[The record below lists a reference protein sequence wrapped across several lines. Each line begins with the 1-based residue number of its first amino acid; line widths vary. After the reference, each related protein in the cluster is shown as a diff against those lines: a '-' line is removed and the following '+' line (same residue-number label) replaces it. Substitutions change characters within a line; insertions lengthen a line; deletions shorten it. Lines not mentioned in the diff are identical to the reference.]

1 MRHDHF
7 ELPKESHPSNGGSP
21 QLTQK
26 RLCRIVLLHIVRFH
40 FRDHPIVTMNPGCK
54 KGVTSEIGSYAVA
67 FLGFLLF
74 YCLCLSLELVKGNL
88 LAPGDGII
96 FYYPVTRDWSLW
108 VDNILSGYPALGDPQ
123 YILWYPLRWL
133 GLSYNSLVISAYVLA
148 SFFTF
153 GFVMQLTGNI
163 WAGIFAG
170 IVFGMSGSM
179 TAHIGHLTI
188 IHAAAWLPLV
198 TWAADRLVTRASIA
212 WFLIGSSAVACMLL
226 AGFPQIF
233 VYGMLVATLFFLFR
247 LLYLNRPHGAQ
258 VLKTGGLYFGMV
270 LLGVSLAAVQVLP
283 LMELSDLSVR
293 RDMSYQGFI
302 SYSLPL
308 SHSVLLLFPNLFG
321 DFTGGYFGR
330 FDLSAVAFYFGWST
344 LFLITLAL
352 FVPHVRNMTLF
363 WVTIACISFTFAL
376 GDATPLAK
384 IAYHLPLVGKLRV
397 PSRALVVT
405 DFAAA
410 ILGGLGLANLL
421 SGSVTRKQF
430 LAACATFAAITL
442 VAFAAVLIGYSA
454 LVKLAAEKGVALSKA
469 AFANESVYLPLIFA
483 AATMVSILIVVWRR
497 GRASGSAMC
506 ALLIADLASSN
517 WHGVGRGYFVDRASL
532 RMDAQWRMVKEE
544 LRVSRGRL
552 LLLGSALGPLTFT
565 PGSPNLNLLHDITQ
579 ASGYGPLMLKRYTD
593 VTGIVTSGDLPTPPA
608 SPVIYQMLNVEWGM
622 IGTQIALFGSGCGAI
637 GPHPP
642 VNVKIP
648 PGFRPT
654 KIRIVSHMGCS
665 PEIEQATA
673 VLQIDVNNASGTVA
687 SLSVRAGEDTAEW
700 AIDRPDVKKVIRHTR
715 PRVLDSFDAD
725 GIQAHWYE
733 TIVPIPA
740 TARAAPIQSLTVRG
754 LLENAIINVRDMV
767 LIDDES
773 GRQLPVQLELLR
785 VVQPPNWDET
795 TAMTTGGGYLAKFR
809 KSLGRAWLVGAVR
822 RAEPQ
827 AIVRAVREGRMP
839 DGTPFDPAR
848 LAFVEETPPDL
859 RPRSSAQLNG
869 RVDIISLT
877 PGKWILDVVAPAA
890 SFLVISQT
898 NYPGWRVSIDDKPAH
913 LYQTN
918 YAFQGVAVPPGHSRV
933 VLEFWPA
940 SLALGAGI
948 TLSALILSGALLAW
962 DVHRRVSRQSDNEN
976 RLAFANGSL
985 PAKLV
990 RM

>member
-1 MRHDHF
+1 
-7 ELPKESHPSNGGSP
+7 LNLS
-21 QLTQK
+21 
-26 RLCRIVLLHIVRFH
+26 
-40 FRDHPIVTMNPGCK
+40 CK
-54 KGVTSEIGSYAVA
+54 KVVTSEIGSYAVA

-74 YCLCLSLELVKGNL
+74 YCICLSPELVKGKL

-96 FYYPVTRDWSLW
+96 FYYPVTREWSLW
-108 VDNILSGYPALGDPQ
+108 VDNVLSGYPAFGDPQ

-133 GLSYNSLVISAYVLA
+133 GLSYNSLVISGYVLA
-148 SFFTF
+148 TFFTF
-153 GFVMQLTGNI
+153 GLVRQLTANN

-170 IVFGMSGSM
+170 LVFGVGGSM

-188 IHAAAWLPLV
+188 VHAAAWLPLV
-198 TWAADRLVTRASIA
+198 TWAADRLVIRASVA
-212 WFLIGSSAVACMLL
+212 WFLIGSFAVACMFL

-233 VYGMLVATLFFLFR
+233 VYGMLVATSFFVFR
-247 LLYLNRPHGAQ
+247 FLSLGRPRGSQ
-258 VLKTGGLYFGMV
+258 IVKVGGRYFGMI
-270 LLGVSLAAVQVLP
+270 LLGISLAAVQVVP
-283 LMELSDLSVR
+283 LIQLSNLSVR
-293 RDMSYQGFI
+293 QDMSYEGFV
-302 SYSLPL
+302 SYSLPV
-308 SHSVLLLFPNLFG
+308 SHSILLLFPNLFG

-330 FDLSAVAFYFGWST
+330 FDLSAVAFYFGWPT

-352 FVPHVRNMTLF
+352 FAPHVRNMTLF
-363 WVTIACISFTFAL
+363 WIAIACISFTFAL

-421 SGSVTRKQF
+421 SGSVTKKQF
-430 LAACATFAAITL
+430 LGASATFAAITF

-483 AATMVSILIVVWRR
+483 AATMVSILIVVWSR

-532 RMDAQWRMVKEE
+532 RMDAQWRMVQEE
-544 LRVSRGRL
+544 LFDSRGRL
-552 LLLGSALGPLTFT
+552 LLLGSALGSLTFT
-565 PGSPNLNLLHDITQ
+565 PGSPNLNLLYGITQ
-579 ASGYGPLMLKRYTD
+579 ASGYGPLMLKRYSD

-608 SPVIYQMLNVEWGM
+608 SPAVYQMLNVEWGM
-622 IGTQIALFGSGCGAI
+622 IGTEIALFGAGCGAV
-637 GPHPP
+637 GVHHP
-642 VNVKIP
+642 VHVKIP

-654 KIRIVSHMGCS
+654 RIRIVSHMGCS
-665 PEIEQATA
+665 TEIEQATP
-673 VLQIDVNNASGTVA
+673 VLQIDVNNVSGAIA

-700 AIDRPDVKKVIRHTR
+700 AVDRPDVKKVIRHAR
-715 PRVLDSFDAD
+715 AHVLDSFDAD
-725 GIQAHWYE
+725 GIQAYWYE
-733 TIVPIPA
+733 AILPIPA

-754 LLENAIINVRDMV
+754 LLDDAIINIRDMV
-767 LIDDES
+767 LIDDAS
-773 GRQLPVQLELLR
+773 GRHLPVQLELLR

-795 TAMTTGGGYLAKFR
+795 IAMTTGGGYLAKFR
-809 KSLGRAWLVGAVR
+809 KSLGRAWLVGEAR
-822 RAEPQ
+822 RADPH

-848 LAFVEETPPDL
+848 LAFVEETPSDL
-859 RPRSSAQLNG
+859 RLRSSAQLNG
-869 RVDIISLT
+869 HVDIVSLK
-877 PGKWILDVVAPAA
+877 PGKWVMDVDAPAA

-898 NYPGWRVSIDDKPAH
+898 NYPGWHVSVNDKPAH

-918 YAFQGVAVPPGHSRV
+918 YAFQGVAVPAGRSRI

-940 SLALGAGI
+940 SLTLGAGI
-948 TLSALILSGALLAW
+948 TLFALVLAGALLVW
-962 DVHRRVSRQSDNEN
+962 DLHCRVSRQSDNEH
-976 RLAFANGSL
+976 RLGLRGWLRPGQVSRN
-985 PAKLV
+985 PT
-990 RM
+990 

>member
-1 MRHDHF
+1 
-7 ELPKESHPSNGGSP
+7 L
-21 QLTQK
+21 
-26 RLCRIVLLHIVRFH
+26 
-40 FRDHPIVTMNPGCK
+40 NPGCK
-54 KGVTSEIGSYAVA
+54 KVVTSKMGTYAVA
-67 FLGFLLF
+67 FLGFVLF
-74 YCLCLSLELVKGNL
+74 YCLCLSSELVKGNL

-133 GLSYNSLVISAYVLA
+133 GLSYNSLVLSAYVLA

-198 TWAADRLVTRASIA
+198 AWAADRLGTRGSIA

-233 VYGMLVATLFFLFR
+233 VYGMLVATSFFLFR

-270 LLGVSLAAVQVLP
+270 LLGISLAAVQVLP
-283 LMELSDLSVR
+283 LVELGHLSVR
-293 RDMSYQGFI
+293 QEMSYQSFA

-308 SHSVLLLFPNLFG
+308 SHSILLVFPNLFG

-344 LFLITLAL
+344 LFLIILAL

-384 IAYHLPLVGKLRV
+384 IAYDLPLVGKLRV

-410 ILGGLGLANLL
+410 ILGGLGLAKLL

-430 LAACATFAAITL
+430 LAACATFATITF
-442 VAFAAVLIGYSA
+442 VAFAAVSIGYSA
-454 LVKLAAEKGVALSKA
+454 LVKLAAEKGVTLSKA
-469 AFANESVYLPLIFA
+469 AFTNESVYLPLIFA
-483 AATMVSILIVVWRR
+483 AATMVSIFIVVWSR

-532 RMDAQWRMVKEE
+532 RMDAQWRMVQDD
-544 LRVSRGRL
+544 LLNSGGRL
-552 LLLGSALGPLTFT
+552 LLLGSALDSLTFT
-565 PGSPNLNLLHDITQ
+565 PGAPNLNLLHGMTQ
-579 ASGYGPLMLKRYTD
+579 ASGYGPLMLKRYAD
-593 VTGIVTSGDLPTPPA
+593 VTGIVTSGDLLTPPA
-608 SPVIYQMLNVEWGM
+608 SAALYQVLNVEWAM
-622 IGTQIALFGSGCGAI
+622 IGTSTALFGAGCGTVRDN
-637 GPHPP
+637 HPI
-642 VNVKIP
+642 NVVIP
-648 PGFRPT
+648 PGFGPT

-665 PEIEQATA
+665 TKIEQDTP
-673 VLQIDVNNASGTVA
+673 VLQIDVNDASGAIA
-687 SLSVRAGEDTAEW
+687 SLKVRAGEHTAEW
-700 AIDRPDVKKVIRHTR
+700 AIDRPDVQKVVRHAR
-715 PRVLDSFDAD
+715 AHVLESFDTDD
-725 GIQAHWYE
+725 GAQGHWYDA
-733 TIVPIPA
+733 TLPIPA
-740 TARAAPIQSLTVRG
+740 APRAAPIHSLTVRG
-754 LLENAIINVRDMV
+754 LMEDAIINIRDMT
-767 LIDDES
+767 LIDDAS
-773 GRQLPVQLELLR
+773 GRQFPVSLPALS
-785 VVQPPNWDET
+785 VVQPPNWDEMIALT
-795 TAMTTGGGYLAKFR
+795 KGGYLAKFR
-809 KSLGRAWLVGAVR
+809 KSLGRAWFVDDVR
-822 RAEPQ
+822 RADPQ
-827 AIVRAVREGRMP
+827 AIVRAVREGRMT

-859 RPRSSAQLNG
+859 GPRSSTQLNG
-869 RVDIISLT
+869 RVDIVSLK
-877 PGKWILDVVAPAA
+877 PGKWVLDVVAPAA

-898 NYPGWRVSIDDKPAH
+898 NYPGWHVSVNDKPAH

-918 YAFQGVAVPPGHSRV
+918 YAFQGVAVPPGRSRI
-933 VLEFWPA
+933 VLDFWPA
-940 SLALGAGI
+940 SFASGAGI
-948 TLSALILSGALLAW
+948 TLSALILSGALLVW
-962 DVHRRVSRQSDNEN
+962 NWCHCLPTQGDNEH
-976 RLAFANGSL
+976 RLGLRGWRRPGQAS
-985 PAKLV
+985 PHST
-990 RM
+990 